1 MVDSES
7 VDPSV
12 YLPVNHQ
19 GDSSDPEPEP
29 SRYNLS
35 PAYPN
40 PPEHKSDS
48 DSVQSSVVDPFPQPE
63 FVPVPVI
70 RIIAH
75 NQLRRS
81 ERIAQLQEIR
91 ERAARTG
98 NRSLIRARPSI
109 RLQNPPPP
117 LRAQPNHYHLRP

>member
-1 MVDSES
+1 MSDSES

-19 GDSSDPEPEP
+19 GDSEPESEP
-29 SRYNLS
+29 YINYCLS

-48 DSVQSSVVDPFPQPE
+48 DSVQPSVADPFPQPE

-81 ERIAQLQEIR
+81 KRIAQLQEIR
-91 ERAARTG
+91 ERAACTG
-98 NRSLIRARPSI
+98 NRSLIRVW
-109 RLQNPPPP
+109 
-117 LRAQPNHYHLRP
+117 PN